1 MKIDS
6 DFSVGSAPASLNL
19 TSTASGNDFA
29 SALKQAVTNGSA
41 SAKKTEAPPLS
52 VAEQQRRRDEA
63 ARVAHAAVAKELR
76 DYLDKTPAQH
86 LREAVLKELG
96 LSEEALQAMPP
107 EQRQAKEAEINRRIR
122 ERMVGKED
130 GSADA
135 SVVSSSQAA
144 TTAAPDNRVVMGAD
158 LANLRAVIASMQAG
172 SGSAGT

>member
-6 DFSVGSAPASLNL
+6 DFSAGSALASLGAD
-19 TSTASGNDFA
+19 SAASGNDFA
-29 SALKQAVTNGSA
+29 AALKQAVANGSA
-41 SAKKTEAPPLS
+41 STKKTAAPVIS
-52 VAEQQRRRDEA
+52 DAERQRRRDEA

-96 LSEEALQAMPP
+96 LSEESLQAMPP

-122 ERMVGKED
+122 ERMVGKEE

-135 SVVSSSQAA
+135 SLVPSGLAEK
-144 TTAAPDNRVVMGAD
+144 TAAPDNRVVMGAD
-158 LANLRAVIASMQAG
+158 LMNLRAVIASLQAG
-172 SGSAGT
+172 

>member
-6 DFSVGSAPASLNL
+6 DFSAGTALGSLNL
-19 TSTASGNDFA
+19 TSAASDNDFA
-29 SALKQAVTNGSA
+29 AALKQAVTNGSA
-41 SAKKTEAPPLS
+41 SAKTTAAPPLS

-96 LSEEALQAMPP
+96 LSEESLQAMPP

-122 ERMVGKED
+122 ERMVGKEE
-130 GSADA
+130 GLADA
-135 SVVSSSQAA
+135 SLVPSGLAEK
-144 TTAAPDNRVVMGAD
+144 TAAPDKRVVMGAD
-158 LANLRAVIASMQAG
+158 LMNLRAVIASMQAG
-172 SGSAGT
+172 